1 MKKSQNQLK
10 VTVAGLKDD
19 GSLLT
24 QGSKFKSP
32 AFMNIPGAH
41 GIPSVTSELA
51 DWVSLTSQPALGIHS
66 LSLPSEF

>member
-41 GIPSVTSELA
+41 GIPSVTPELRRQREA
-51 DWVSLTSQPALGIHS
+51 VDAQSRLASQTNPVSKL
-66 LSLPSEF
+66 